1 MDGTRRK
8 ENPLRRRERILK
20 RYLAYVGVW
29 LITLGIVKHVIVD
42 QTDWARMGTL
52 EYMLG
57 HMARFAPDLGYMPS
71 VMGPLLE
78 TFLIAVLGTCVAIVL
93 ALPVAYLGAR
103 NITPLYPITFA
114 AGRWGMAVSRSTHEI
129 IWGLLFVSALG
140 LGALPGILAIGCRS
154 VGFLAKTAAE
164 AIENAKPGAIEA
176 IEATGAG
183 RLQVLVFGIVPQVLP
198 IFLGNAIFQLDMN
211 LRRAAIMG
219 MVGAGGI
226 GLLFSE
232 HMMILEYDKAASVVV
247 AIVLMVVAG
256 EIISNR
262 IRARLI

>member
-1 MDGTRRK
+1 M
-8 ENPLRRRERILK
+8 L
-20 RYLAYVGVW
+20 
-29 LITLGIVKHVIVD
+29 LITLGIVKHVVID
-42 QTDWARMGTL
+42 ETDWARMGTL
-52 EYMLG
+52 EYTMGL
-57 HMARFAPDLGYMPS
+57 MARFAPDLAYMPS
-71 VMGPLLE
+71 VVGPLLD

-93 ALPVAYLGAR
+93 SLPVAYLGAR

-114 AGRWGMAVSRSTHEI
+114 AGRSAMAVSRSTHEI

-154 VGFLAKTAAE
+154 VGFLAKTTAE
-164 AIENAKPGAIEA
+164 AMENAKPGPIEA

-183 RLQVLVFGIVPQVLP
+183 RLQVVMFGIVPQVLAL
-198 IFLGNAIFQLDMN
+198 FLGNAIFQLDMN

-226 GLLFSE
+226 GLLFAE

-262 IRARLI
+262 IRTRLI